1 MAIWATNRKRG
12 LTPGTIGITIVV
24 IEYDAGTK
32 SYQAVSS
39 TAYPPADFSLPATF
53 YRRPESAPVSPVR
66 PFVLA
71 ALTQHNPYSGTRR
84 RLSADDGDKR

>member
-12 LTPGTIGITIVV
+12 LTPGTIGITIAV
-24 IEYDAGTK
+24 IEYDVSSK

-39 TAYPPADFSLPATF
+39 TAYPPADFTVPATS
-53 YRRPESAPVSPVR
+53 YRRLESAPVSPVR

-71 ALTQHNPYSGTRR
+71 ALAERKPDSGTRR
-84 RLSADDGDKR
+84 CSSASDGDE